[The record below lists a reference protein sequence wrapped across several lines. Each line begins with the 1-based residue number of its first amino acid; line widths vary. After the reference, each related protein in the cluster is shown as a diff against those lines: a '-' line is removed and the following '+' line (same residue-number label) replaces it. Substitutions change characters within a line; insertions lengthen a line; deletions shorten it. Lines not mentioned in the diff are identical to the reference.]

1 MKLAIVSTHPIQYN
15 APFFRRLAQEPE
27 IDLHVFYTWE
37 QAASGPKFDPGFGR
51 AVEWDIPLLE
61 GYEYSFVKNTA
72 SEPGSHHYKGII
84 NPSLIE
90 DIKKWKP
97 DVLLVYGWNFNSHLA
112 CLRYF
117 HGKIPVWFRG
127 DSTLLDE
134 KPGIKKM
141 LRRLLLRWVYKHV
154 DRALYVGTRNREY
167 FLAHG
172 LKESELIFV
181 PHAIDNTRFSEPN
194 EVYEQ
199 EAAEWRRQLG
209 IGPADKVILFA
220 GKLEPKKNPF
230 FLLELARKL
239 KDKNTWILIAG
250 NGPLEKALKD
260 EAKGLERV
268 VFLDFQNQQKMP
280 VLYRVGDLFVL
291 PSKGPGETWGLAVN
305 EAMACRRPVM
315 VSIQCGCAADLVKE
329 GENGFILDPFNPE
342 KSAETINRIFA
353 ASTSLKSAGEKSFR
367 MVQSYSLEAAARNLT
382 AALIGIDPANQPGEH
397 IN

>member
-1 MKLAIVSTHPIQYN
+1 
-15 APFFRRLAQEPE
+15 
-27 IDLHVFYTWE
+27 
-37 QAASGPKFDPGFGR
+37 
-51 AVEWDIPLLE
+51 
-61 GYEYSFVKNTA
+61 
-72 SEPGSHHYKGII
+72 
-84 NPSLIE
+84 
-90 DIKKWKP
+90 
-97 DVLLVYGWNFNSHLA
+97 
-112 CLRYF
+112 
-117 HGKIPVWFRG
+117 
-127 DSTLLDE
+127 
-134 KPGIKKM
+134 M
-141 LRRLLLRWVYKHV
+141 LRRLLLRWVYKHI
-154 DRALYVGTRNREY
+154 DRALFVGTRNREY

-181 PHAIDNTRFSEPN
+181 PHAIDNARFSEPGQ
-194 EVYEQ
+194 VYEQ

-209 IGPADKVILFA
+209 IAPADKVILFA

-250 NGPLEKALKD
+250 NGPLEKALKE

-315 VSIQCGCAADLVKE
+315 VSAQCGCAADLVKE
-329 GENGFILDPFNPE
+329 AENGYILDPFNAE
-342 KSAETINRIFA
+342 KAADTINRIFA
-353 ASTSLKSAGEKSFR
+353 ASISLKSAGEKSFR